1 MDRRQ
6 EYEQLRKEWSSG
18 GIVRTMAERTLGNV
32 CYNCGSTECTELH
45 HVVPLKLGGT
55 NNISNIVVLCSR
67 CHKAAHYGRHIRDYQ
82 NKKVTGRPHNVS
94 KEVLNSAITSYIN
107 GEIGTKECKAMMGL
121 SPKSKIADMTY
132 YKKFLKDHGIK
143 KVKNNIDILEK
154 KRGDIEY
161 WEVIG
166 FVEYEDGRLTK
177 TIYRQ
182 NSNN

>member
-6 EYEQLRKEWSSG
+6 EYERLRKEWSSG

-82 NKKVTGRPHNVS
+82 NKKITGRPHKTDVQTLE
-94 KEVLNSAITSYIN
+94 KAISLYIS
-107 GEIGTKECKAMMGL
+107 GRIGTKECKSMMNMAE
-121 SPKSKIADMTY
+121 STKIGDMSY
-132 YKKFLKDHGIK
+132 YKKYLKKRGIK
-143 KVKNNIDILEK
+143 KVKNNIDIITK
-154 KRGDIEY
+154 KRGFLLDGDIVGMIEY
-161 WEVIG
+161 ENGEIKVTR
-166 FVEYEDGRLTK
+166 YE
-177 TIYRQ
+177 